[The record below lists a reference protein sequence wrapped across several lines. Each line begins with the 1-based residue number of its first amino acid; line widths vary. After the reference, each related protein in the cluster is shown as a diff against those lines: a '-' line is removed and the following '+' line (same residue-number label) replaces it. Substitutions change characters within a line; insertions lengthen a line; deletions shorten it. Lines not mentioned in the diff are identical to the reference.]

1 MKKTSFTSSME
12 LVVRCNTCQSIL
24 YDNYIAKESQVIW
37 LDPCATC
44 IASAIDEVHDN
55 KREE

>member
-1 MKKTSFTSSME
+1 MKKTGFTAKIE

-24 YDNYIAKESQVIW
+24 YDEHIAKESQVIW
-37 LDPCATC
+37 LEPCTTC
-44 IASAIDEVHDN
+44 IASAMDVIQDN